1 MLTLTLFSNS
11 TRESIVSCRSPA
23 VYVGGA
29 RRRDLKVASWEV
41 LPAPR
46 FGAARL
52 VLVPTRSLASLPR
65 PGQRVLVRADGN
77 SGEFR
82 GVVARQEMSVSDTEQ
97 EQSVVVASEVA
108 ELLSQP
114 LLGLWRSG
122 DDGPAACPL
131 SRLRFNAD
139 ANGLASAE
147 RVEVAGRTTRV
158 FNSAAN
164 ATAWTVSD
172 ALTYLLATAAPKE
185 LDVPD
190 PDELDAVCG
199 ALDLPAMDL
208 TGVTLAAA
216 LARVAG
222 VAGVEIR
229 AAREGLGLT
238 FFRPGRQGRLRRIG
252 LQPAGELLDP
262 SASNLWRGRLG
273 LQRRPAARGVIALGA
288 ARRYEVTLPLSP
300 GWDTA
305 AQTTRWRD
313 LVRSESDDWPA
324 RAPVFRKWVLNEHGR
339 YSAAPWNLPRNDLS
353 ELGVE
358 GFALPV
364 ARRLLPCLSADATGQ
379 SLGVLVEYRDVSQG
393 DWRRWTNP
401 LWVSPDECAIWLGGD
416 SLPADYFRAAAADE
430 LELRV
435 TACLESDA
443 RLTAEV
449 PGSPGLPPEVIDLSD
464 RFGWARVH
472 ESSAFFGSA
481 VADECD
487 DAELLD
493 VHARRLAEQLP
504 QAVETELTLGWIDE
518 SCHVG
523 DLVERVEGRGPEFR
537 SRADALPCV
546 RAVRHDF
553 ESQTTTLTVSG

>member
-1 MLTLTLFSNS
+1 M
-11 TRESIVSCRSPA
+11 A
-23 VYVGGA
+23 
-29 RRRDLKVASWEV
+29 
-41 LPAPR
+41 
-46 FGAARL
+46 
-52 VLVPTRSLASLPR
+52 
-65 PGQRVLVRADGN
+65 
-77 SGEFR
+77 EF
-82 GVVARQEMSVSDTEQ
+82 
-97 EQSVVVASEVA
+97 
-108 ELLSQP
+108 LSQP
-114 LLGLWRSG
+114 VLGAWRLG

-131 SRLRFNAD
+131 ARLRFNAD

-158 FNSAAN
+158 FSSAAT
-164 ATAWTVSD
+164 AAAWTVSD
-172 ALTYLLATAAPKE
+172 ALAYLLATAAPPE
-185 LDVPD
+185 LDVPG
-190 PDELDAVCG
+190 PDELDAICG
-199 ALDLPAMDL
+199 SVELPAIDL
-208 TGVTLAAA
+208 TGVALAAA
-216 LARVAG
+216 LARVAS
-222 VAGVEIR
+222 VAGMEIR
-229 AAREGLGLT
+229 AVREGLGLT

-288 ARRYEVTLPLSP
+288 PKRYEVTLALSP
-300 GWDTA
+300 GWDPA
-305 AQTTRWRD
+305 VQTTRWRD
-313 LVRSESDDWPA
+313 FVFGESDDWPA

-339 YSAAPWNLPRNDLS
+339 DSVGPWNLPRNDLS

-364 ARRLLPCLSADATGQ
+364 ARRLLPCLSADAAGQ
-379 SLGVLVEYRDVSQG
+379 SLGVVVEYRDVSQG
-393 DWRRWTNP
+393 DWRRWPNP
-401 LWVSPDECAIWLGGD
+401 LWVAPDECAIWLGGD
-416 SLPADYFRAAAADE
+416 ALPADYFRAAAADE

-435 TACLESDA
+435 TACLESDV

-449 PGSPGLPPEVIDLSD
+449 PGSPDLPPEVIDLSD

-481 VADECD
+481 DADERD
-487 DAELLD
+487 DTELLTA
-493 VHARRLAEQLP
+493 HARRAAEQLP
-504 QAVETELTLGWIDE
+504 QAVETELTLGGIDE

-523 DLVERVEGRGPEFR
+523 DLVERVEGRGLELR